1 MTTKRLHFVKSVIF
15 DEKEVEIPSL
25 DTHSPNTKK

>member
-15 DEKEVEIPSL
+15 DEKEVEFPFL